1 VNLYKTIFI
10 IYIIMDY
17 IPIVLLSLYASGYFS
32 IVYAYYYHKDICKFG
47 IKLYE
52 NNIQNYLISCGIRT
66 ISAYSSFKNY
76 VSNLK
81 TSIYTYHPY
90 ITYTIDLVS
99 YTIHMLDTKIH
110 DYNIEPFQT
119 MWINECSLHK
129 NNRDNETDMKLE
141 YLYYFVD
148 NTSGNKVMNF
158 FKTFNV
164 VSNHISN
171 MVPDNTPNEILLF
184 GKFND
189 IYVSRVYQPDNNFA
203 ITNITDFT
211 KPSNVSFLSV
221 SLIIPHQQPIDIIID
236 KNMLYINNEILSKA
250 FIERYLDHHNIKV
263 KLSDDYKV
271 DFIDNNIDMSM
282 LKSSEYI
289 ILQLHEYTIRKHIAN
304 GK

>member
-1 VNLYKTIFI
+1 MEFKPFI
-10 IYIIMDY
+10 
-17 IPIVLLSLYASGYFS
+17 LLSLYASGGIS
-32 IVYAYYYHKDICKFG
+32 IIYAYYYPEDVCKFG

-52 NNIQNYLISCGIRT
+52 NYIQNYLISSSIRT

-76 VSNLK
+76 ISNLK
-81 TSIYTYHPY
+81 TTIYTYHPR

-99 YTIHMLDTKIH
+99 YTIHMLHTKIH

-129 NNRDNETDMKLE
+129 KRDNETGNKLE
-141 YLYYFVD
+141 YMYYFID
-148 NTSGNKVMNF
+148 NTSGNKVINF

-164 VSNHISN
+164 VSHYISN
-171 MVPDNTPNEILLF
+171 MMPEITPNEILLF

-236 KNMLYINNEILSKA
+236 KNMLYINNELLSKA

-263 KLSDDYKV
+263 KLNDDYKV

-282 LKSSEYI
+282 LNSSEYV
-289 ILQLHEYTIRKHIAN
+289 ILQLNEYTIRKHIAN

>member
-1 VNLYKTIFI
+1 MDI
-10 IYIIMDY
+10 II
-17 IPIVLLSLYASGYFS
+17 SLYAISCFI
-32 IVYAYYYHKDICKFG
+32 IVYAYYYHEDICKFG

-52 NNIQNYLISCGIRT
+52 NNIQNYLISGGIRT
-66 ISAYSSFKNY
+66 ITTYSTLINDI
-76 VSNLK
+76 SNLK
-81 TSIYTYHPY
+81 TAIYTYHPY

-99 YTIHMLDTKIH
+99 YTIHMLHTKIH

-119 MWINECSLHK
+119 MWISECSLHK
-129 NNRDNETDMKLE
+129 NDRDNETNMKLE
-141 YLYYFVD
+141 YMYYFID
-148 NTSGNKVMNF
+148 NTSGSKVMNF
-158 FKTFNV
+158 LKTFNV
-164 VSNHISN
+164 VSNYIYK
-171 MVPDNTPNEILLF
+171 MMPEITPNEILLF

-189 IYVSRVYQPDNNFA
+189 IYVSRVYQPGNNFA

-236 KNMLYINNEILSKA
+236 KNMLYINNELLSKA

-271 DFIDNNIDMSM
+271 DFIDNDIDMST

-289 ILQLHEYTIRKHIAN
+289 ILQLNEYTIRKHIAN